1 MYVTFKSNTKNM
13 AVSALEEKINKIR
26 QQNEEIRRRHEEV
39 EEDKKKAAKLNALVQ
54 MVPSTDWPERKEPP
68 EFSNP
73 SRTNNKLKSVKE
85 YHEHQSTSG
94 EGRKIHTFAQG
105 QGPPPDPKYNFLADA
120 EREEGERESTKDNS
134 NKGQKYSRGVFK
146 KKSGGKDATQRE
158 KDCRTNRGSHRDEHQ
173 PEYEAWRAERNR
185 IDEDRISRQRTAE
198 GNWRREWDN
207 NKAHIVDE
215 MAKTET
221 KLGDNI
227 KKDFKDFDKRYHVNG
242 NDYVSHNR
250 SSHRSYRGNSRHF
263 HNNYE
268 NNSNSTHH
276 QVGHIKNPSGSEK
289 RTVVATDKSI
299 KITLNQGNMA
309 KGPVMSVKV
318 NSPSIAGTGRVGPR
332 QRSRL
337 TYSSHSDVEIISP
350 DTESFLRPKSYEDRP
365 KGICYENLH
374 KSSNSR
380 KSQLSPKKKDFS
392 NKSPYFRKKEI
403 RREYESLQKYH
414 EIKSSWKDHKELQKF
429 CQSKFQKHEEN
440 IAGPLQDIT
449 TIDEKESNIIFSTE
463 SDMNNIEINN
473 KDNQNYSNLNS
484 HINEGRKVYA
494 DKEDKADLQ
503 NLDLPA
509 FEIDTE
515 IETCEKNGKKED
527 KLDEMQNI
535 QVVVTFECENTKTKL
550 TISSLENNNDK
561 NEIQYVENS
570 LCDANNTKEPI
581 MKDKD
586 SERTKEILKDNCD
599 SIKQIKNMSEQEN
612 GIKYDAENSLE
623 EKEIN
628 SITILP
634 STDIHYTEK
643 RSDTLKSDDKISK
656 GKIILAIEDEIATDE
671 KINTDYKQD
680 STKCINE
687 TQECTDNK
695 EKENNVTNSIVV
707 DKIESLKE
715 NLHIEEKTVSND
727 QN

>member
-1 MYVTFKSNTKNM
+1 
-13 AVSALEEKINKIR
+13 
-26 QQNEEIRRRHEEV
+26 
-39 EEDKKKAAKLNALVQ
+39 
-54 MVPSTDWPERKEPP
+54 
-68 EFSNP
+68 
-73 SRTNNKLKSVKE
+73 
-85 YHEHQSTSG
+85 
-94 EGRKIHTFAQG
+94 
-105 QGPPPDPKYNFLADA
+105 
-120 EREEGERESTKDNS
+120 
-134 NKGQKYSRGVFK
+134 
-146 KKSGGKDATQRE
+146 
-158 KDCRTNRGSHRDEHQ
+158 
-173 PEYEAWRAERNR
+173 
-185 IDEDRISRQRTAE
+185 
-198 GNWRREWDN
+198 
-207 NKAHIVDE
+207 
-215 MAKTET
+215 
-221 KLGDNI
+221 
-227 KKDFKDFDKRYHVNG
+227 
-242 NDYVSHNR
+242 
-250 SSHRSYRGNSRHF
+250 
-263 HNNYE
+263 
-268 NNSNSTHH
+268 
-276 QVGHIKNPSGSEK
+276 
-289 RTVVATDKSI
+289 
-299 KITLNQGNMA
+299 
-309 KGPVMSVKV
+309 
-318 NSPSIAGTGRVGPR
+318 
-332 QRSRL
+332 
-337 TYSSHSDVEIISP
+337 
-350 DTESFLRPKSYEDRP
+350 
-365 KGICYENLH
+365 
-374 KSSNSR
+374 
-380 KSQLSPKKKDFS
+380 
-392 NKSPYFRKKEI
+392 
-403 RREYESLQKYH
+403 
-414 EIKSSWKDHKELQKF
+414 
-429 CQSKFQKHEEN
+429 
-440 IAGPLQDIT
+440 
-449 TIDEKESNIIFSTE
+449 
-463 SDMNNIEINN
+463 MNNIEINN
-473 KDNQNYSNLNS
+473 IDHQNYSNLNS
-484 HINEGRKVYA
+484 HINEGREVYA

-509 FEIDTE
+509 LEIDTE

-527 KLDEMQNI
+527 KLDEMQNV

-612 GIKYDAENSLE
+612 GIKYDAENSLK

-680 STKCINE
+680 TTKCINE